1 MATERDHVDPFAAR
15 VDAPYWAGLGAG
27 ELRIQRCTGCRR
39 WCWPADWR
47 CPGCGSYDFDWPTV
61 APVGTVYSWVRSR
74 LPFVAAYADLVP
86 YVDVLVE
93 LPGAAGARVLG
104 LLTGSEERLRIG
116 AVVHGTFRAASERTI
131 GLPVLTWA
139 LAEGEQS

>member
-1 MATERDHVDPFAAR
+1 MATERDHVEPFEQR
-15 VDAPYWAGLGAG
+15 VDAPYWAALGEG
-27 ELRIQRCTGCRR
+27 QLRIQRCQRCRR

-47 CPGCGSYDFDWPTV
+47 CPGCGSYDFDWPAV
-61 APVGTVYSWVRSR
+61 DPVGTVYSWVRSQ

-93 LPGAAGARVLG
+93 LPGAGGARLLG
-104 LLTGSEERLRIG
+104 LLTGPEEGLAIG
-116 AVVHGTFRAASERTI
+116 AGVRGTFQPASERTI

-139 LAEGEQS
+139 LDGEDGQ

>member
-1 MATERDHVDPFAAR
+1 MATERDQVHPFEAR
-15 VDAPYWAGLGAG
+15 VDAPYWAALGEG
-27 ELRIQRCTGCRR
+27 QLRIQRCVRCLR

-47 CPGCGSYDFDWPTV
+47 CPGCGSYDLGWPEV
-61 APVGTVYSWVRSR
+61 EPVGTVYSWVRSH

-93 LPGAAGARVLG
+93 LPGAGGARLLG
-104 LLTGSEERLRIG
+104 LLTGPEDALAIG
-116 AVVHGTFRAASERTI
+116 APVRGSFQPPADRTI

-139 LAEGEQS
+139 LDRGDEK